1 MSQVSQRLHCY
12 CCQVGFS
19 TTSHKC
25 NGKTVSERVEKT
37 VPEPFL
43 TFGRLQIAT
52 SLKELLVCSKY
63 WSYLC
68 DITFKAR
75 YRRRQRPRANEE
87 KSESTLLKSRHGSV
101 IFRGSFQHC
110 TYHRMRMKTN
120 FHSVEFFTVLD

>member
-1 MSQVSQRLHCY
+1 MSQVSQRFYCY

-25 NGKTVSERVEKT
+25 NGKTASERVEKT

-43 TFGRLQIAT
+43 TIGHLQIAT
-52 SLKELLVCSKY
+52 SLKELLMCSKY

-87 KSESTLLKSRHGSV
+87 KSESTLLKSLTTCPPSRICH
-101 IFRGSFQHC
+101 IQRF
-110 TYHRMRMKTN
+110 
-120 FHSVEFFTVLD
+120 LDGAGLKIPAALLTSQQVVC